1 MTNKRKPAIKEV
13 FDQHGHTQG
22 FSPAML
28 HFDVEDRVAPGGAR
42 TLSGAGIIG
51 VTRGFLE
58 MRDGARI
65 PLHKVLE
72 IRRGDIVLFK
82 RPRAARP

>member
-13 FDQHGHTQG
+13 FDEYGHTQG

-28 HFDVEDRVAPGGAR
+28 QFDVEDRMAPAGAR

-58 MRDGARI
+58 MRDGGRI

-72 IRRGDIVLFK
+72 IRRGALVLFK
-82 RPRAARP
+82 RPGGPRR